1 MTARSLEVLGATT
14 PVRAMGAWWNEQKVL
29 AILIAA
35 TILLFAWMVRFEW
48 ADKYGFYHRN
58 RFTGVVCY
66 RTTECWFS
74 SER

>member
-1 MTARSLEVLGATT
+1 
-14 PVRAMGAWWNEQKVL
+14 MGAWWNERNIFAL
-29 AILIAA
+29 LIAA
-35 TILLFAWMVRFEW
+35 MLLLAAWIVRFEW

-66 RTTECWFS
+66 HTNECWFT